1 MRGGG
6 VTTVSRRS
14 RSTVVVVGAGAAGA
28 LTAIHLARGA
38 GRRSTDIDI
47 VLVDPSDRTGR
58 GVAYSTDDEQHL
70 LNVQAAG
77 MSALPEDPSHFVDWR
92 TRDNSITPGS
102 SDTAAD
108 PAAFA
113 SRRQFGRYL

>member
-1 MRGGG
+1 WCLTRGGG

-14 RSTVVVVGAGAAGA
+14 RPTDVVVGAGAAGA

-47 VLVDPSDRTGR
+47 VLVDPSDRIGR

-77 MSALPEDPSHFVDWR
+77 MSALPEDPSHFVNWR
-92 TRDNSITPGS
+92 TRDNPTTPGS
-102 SDTAAD
+102 SDT
-108 PAAFA
+108 
-113 SRRQFGRYL
+113 